1 MDRLRQDI
9 RAVFSRQQEGL
20 EDLDAARRQVF
31 RNALDRRSAAAG
43 SRTQLFGG
51 IAAVLI
57 AALVVATFAYFRAGN
72 RTHSVVPPT
81 PTASPSSKFSAVAPI
96 HNNVV
101 DGLHC
106 KLPVYLSGAQGS
118 GGFISFPDGRVAS
131 DDTSNVVTP
140 GGYWFGLTYDSAVKR
155 WLPVPATW
163 VSPDGTV
170 YFFAEPRSDKNA
182 MLFEVNAQTGTS
194 AELGISPLGYGW
206 QVIAVTTDYVFAK
219 LLTHP
224 GLYIMPI
231 SDPYSKQMTEVTS
244 GFWSAASGVYVFGT
258 PVPDGGAIQR
268 IDARKQ
274 GGNFVMD
281 KPPAGAEPWFNK
293 SNSAQILGVDGSGNP
308 VIWTGTEMWIATG
321 PDQATR
327 ISTRSPL
334 PITTSQGAPINGANA
349 PVADSHGLWFST
361 TDGIYLYAGGQ
372 TTKVSNL
379 VAQVAGTCN

>member
-1 MDRLRQDI
+1 M
-9 RAVFSRQQEGL
+9 
-20 EDLDAARRQVF
+20 
-31 RNALDRRSAAAG
+31 
-43 SRTQLFGG
+43 
-51 IAAVLI
+51 
-57 AALVVATFAYFRAGN
+57 
-72 RTHSVVPPT
+72 
-81 PTASPSSKFSAVAPI
+81 
-96 HNNVV
+96 
-101 DGLHC
+101 HC
-106 KLPVYLSGAQGS
+106 KLAVYLSGAQGS
-118 GGFISFPDGRVAS
+118 GGFISFPDGMVTS
-131 DDTSNVVTP
+131 DDTSNVVTT

-155 WLPVPATW
+155 WLPVPRAW

-219 LLTHP
+219 YLTSHP

-258 PVPDGGAIQR
+258 TVPDGGAIQR

-327 ISTRSPL
+327 ISTSPPL

-361 TDGIYLYAGGQ
+361 TDGIYLYVGGQ

>member
-1 MDRLRQDI
+1 MHRLRQDI

-20 EDLDAARRQVF
+20 KDLDAARRQVF
-31 RNALDRRSAAAG
+31 RNALDRRSAATG

-72 RTHSVVPPT
+72 PTHSVVPPT

-106 KLPVYLSGAQGS
+106 KLPVYLGGAQGS

-155 WLPVPATW
+155 WLPVPRAW
-163 VSPDGTV
+163 VSPDGTI
-170 YFFAEPRSDKNA
+170 YFFAEPRAGNNK
-182 MLFEVNAQTGTS
+182 MFEVNAQTGTA
-194 AELGISPLGYGW
+194 AELGITPLGYGW
-206 QVIAVTTDYVFAK
+206 QVIAVTTDYAFAK
-219 LLTHP
+219 FLTSHE
-224 GLYIMPI
+224 GVYIMPI
-231 SDPYSKQMTEVTS
+231 AAPYTQLRTIIG

-258 PVPDGGAIQR
+258 TVPDGGAIVR
-268 IDARKQ
+268 MDARQ
-274 GGNFVMD
+274 QAMGS
-281 KPPAGAEPWFNK
+281 PPVGTQAWFNK

-379 VAQVAGTCN
+379 VAQVAGACD